1 MVNRLKYW
9 NRILKAYILAGNSHI
24 SFWHD
29 VPGINEKMKTE
40 ELGQYYMPFHYKADY
55 NGYYDENG
63 IPMLNYKGNI
73 GLQYNPIAIAQYG
86 LGNYNLW
93 CDTYKEARFQNFI
106 TAADWLVD
114 NLVKNRHGLLVWMH
128 HFDFNYRDILRAP
141 WYSGLAQGQGIS
153 LLLRAHKETN
163 DNRFIDAANKAFQS
177 FFVPVSRGGVVF
189 KDKSGDLWIEEYIVE
204 PPTHVLNGFIWGL
217 WGIYD
222 YAIYLNDE
230 DSLDLFK
237 SLTKTIIQYLHTY
250 DNGFWSL
257 YEHSGT
263 KLKMISSPF
272 YHRLHIVQLKVM
284 SLLTNK
290 SIFQQIAGEWENY
303 MHNPINRY
311 RAIAYKSLFKL
322 IYY

>member
-1 MVNRLKYW
+1 VVDRLKYW
-9 NRILKAYILAGNSHI
+9 DRIFKAYIPGGNSHL

-29 VPGINEKMKTE
+29 KPKINEKMKTD
-40 ELGQYYMPFHYKADY
+40 ELGQYYMPFHNKADY
-55 NGYYDENG
+55 NGYYDKNG

-93 CDTYKEARFQNFI
+93 CDSYKESRFQNFI

-128 HFDFNYRDILRAP
+128 NFDFNYRDVLRAP

-153 LLLRAHKETN
+153 VLLRAYKETN
-163 DNRFIDAANKAFQS
+163 DYAYLKTAKKALDP
-177 FFVPVSRGGVVF
+177 FFHDVGSGGVIF
-189 KDKSGDLWIEEYIVE
+189 TDDNGYKWLEEYIVD
-204 PPTHVLNGFIWGL
+204 PPTHILNGFIWGL

-222 YAIYLNDE
+222 YTIYLNDE
-230 DSLDLFK
+230 DSLGLFK

-272 YHRLHIVQLKVM
+272 YHRLHIVQLKIM
-284 SLLTNK
+284 NLLTNK
-290 SIFQQIAGEWENY
+290 SIFQQTAEQWENY
-303 MHNPINRY
+303 KGDLINKY
-311 RAIAYKSLFKL
+311 RAIAYKGLFKL